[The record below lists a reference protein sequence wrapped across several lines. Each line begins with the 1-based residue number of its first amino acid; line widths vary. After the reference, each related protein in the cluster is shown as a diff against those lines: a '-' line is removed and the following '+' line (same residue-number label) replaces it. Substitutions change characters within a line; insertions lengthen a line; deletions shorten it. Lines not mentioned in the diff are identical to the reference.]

1 MTTVSLDAVLARTVA
16 GPGTAV
22 AGLDYPD
29 LVALA
34 DRLIAQD
41 PHVIFDSLRPIGDE
55 FWNMID
61 GRRTVGEI
69 VEAVCSEFG
78 FAFDPALLVPLAD
91 SLVRSGATT
100 VVRS

>member
-1 MTTVSLDAVLARTVA
+1 MTKVSLHSVLEKKEA

-29 LVALA
+29 LVALV
-34 DRLIAQD
+34 DRLMAQD
-41 PHVIFDSLRPIGDE
+41 SHVIFDSLRPIGDE

-78 FAFDPALLVPLAD
+78 FTFDPALLLPLAD
-91 SLVRSGATT
+91 GLVRSGATT
-100 VVRS
+100 LVRN